1 MISVDADTMQAAI
14 TLAQPVTLGHAQARG
29 RVDTERREV
38 WSAGNTAAADGREL
52 RMRAGDLAQPFA
64 TVTPGTGALAATK
77 AMAAARQPG
86 LIVCGHDGRPYTILP
101 GSQVLRLLIPDYLQQ
116 TPALARALDESASQQ
131 LCRRLEHLTV
141 RDLLPHP
148 RDVDELPVVDRDATP
163 LEVAAVMARMHSPV
177 VAVVDGEGETG
188 RVEGA
193 ITASGL
199 LEHLLAP
206 GAEQP

>member
-1 MISVDADTMQAAI
+1 
-14 TLAQPVTLGHAQARG
+14 
-29 RVDTERREV
+29 
-38 WSAGNTAAADGREL
+38 
-52 RMRAGDLAQPFA
+52 MRAGDLAQPFA
-64 TVTPGTGALAATK
+64 TVTPDKEALAATK

-86 LIVCGHDGRPYTILP
+86 LIVCGDDGRPYTILP
-101 GSQVLRLLIPDYLQQ
+101 GSQVLRLLIPDYLQE
-116 TPALARALDESASQQ
+116 TPALARALDESASRQ

-177 VAVVDGEGETG
+177 VAVVDGEGEAG
-188 RVEGA
+188 RVVGA